1 MPPDDPPGSAGSDDE
16 PDPNDERTEPTR
28 DEPAD
33 ADAESADTDAE
44 PSDAEPADTED
55 QQGPDAE
62 AGGSDPEEFGEAPT
76 DDVTTGS
83 AATDDATTGGAT
95 TDDVTTG
102 GAAID
107 SEAAASSADDTSLA
121 AITHV
126 LALFTWVIGPVIVLV
141 VSEDEFVREN
151 ARNAINWQIFMTIY
165 SIIGLVLTLLVV
177 GVFVML
183 LVGLLDL
190 IFCVVAAVKA
200 NDGEAW
206 SYPLTLDLV

>member
-1 MPPDDPPGSAGSDDE
+1 MPPDDPPGSTGSDDE
-16 PDPNDERTEPTR
+16 SDPNDERTEPAPAEP
-28 DEPAD
+28 DDADAEPAD
-33 ADAESADTDAE
+33 ADAEE
-44 PSDAEPADTED
+44 
-55 QQGPDAE
+55 QQESGTE
-62 AGGSDPEEFGEAPT
+62 AGGPDSEGFGEAPT
-76 DDVTTGS
+76 DDATAAS
-83 AATDDATTGGAT
+83 AAADDATAASAT
-95 TDDVTTG
+95 TVDDTTG

-121 AITHV
+121 AITHI